1 MVLFFDPSNHLIY
14 MYMYT
19 GQLSFFFVK
28 IKVPLVIKKKLN
40 IFIEFYA
47 RSVKCIYA
55 SCDRPSE
62 ETLFRRKYM
71 YCLAALSCLMILFS
85 SSGHL

>member
-28 IKVPLVIKKKLN
+28 IKVPLVIKKN
-40 IFIEFYA
+40 
-47 RSVKCIYA
+47 
-55 SCDRPSE
+55 
-62 ETLFRRKYM
+62 
-71 YCLAALSCLMILFS
+71 
-85 SSGHL
+85 